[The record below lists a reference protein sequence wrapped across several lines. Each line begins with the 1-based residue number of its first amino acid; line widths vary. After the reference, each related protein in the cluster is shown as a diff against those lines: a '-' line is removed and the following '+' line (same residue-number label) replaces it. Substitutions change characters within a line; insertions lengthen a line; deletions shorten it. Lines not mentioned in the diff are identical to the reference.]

1 MREHTTIVLDVIS
14 QLRGREKLL
23 DLGIR
28 AARGSVS
35 MAPLALHSLS
45 PELTKVETEAILR
58 HALGEEVTDEM
69 VEQITPRP
77 SRKQVAIVTGASSGI
92 GLGITRALLEHGY
105 RVVANS
111 RTISK
116 SKDLNPSADLVL
128 VDGDIGKKET
138 AIKVVDVA
146 VRHFDRI
153 DLLVN
158 NAGIYLPKPFMEYT
172 PEDFETMIGTNIAG
186 YFFVTQQVVAQM
198 RNQKSGHIVSIS
210 TVLVDQPLAG
220 APISLP
226 VITKSTIP
234 AFSRALAMEYVAD
247 GIRVNTISPG
257 VVDTPMHAND
267 DHEFLKKLHPIP
279 RLVQISEIVDAL
291 FYLESAPMVNGENIR
306 IDGGAHAG
314 AKW

>member
-1 MREHTTIVLDVIS
+1 MTANT
-14 QLRGREKLL
+14 QEK
-23 DLGIR
+23 
-28 AARGSVS
+28 
-35 MAPLALHSLS
+35 P
-45 PELTKVETEAILR
+45 
-58 HALGEEVTDEM
+58 
-69 VEQITPRP
+69 
-77 SRKQVAIVTGASSGI
+77 VAIVTGASSGM
-92 GLGITRALLEHGY
+92 GLGITRALLEHCY
-105 RVVANS
+105 HVVANS

-116 SKDLNPSADLVL
+116 SKDLKPSVDLVL

-138 AIKVVDVA
+138 AIKVVEAA
-146 VRHFDRI
+146 VKPFGRI

-158 NAGIYLPKPFMEYT
+158 NAGIYIPKPFTEYT
-172 PEDFETMIGTNIAG
+172 PEDFEMMIGTNVAG
-186 YFFVTQQVVAQM
+186 YFFITRQVVAQM
-198 RNQKSGHIVSIS
+198 RKQKSGHIVSIS
-210 TVLVDQPLAG
+210 TVLTDQPLAG

-314 AKW
+314 AKC

>member
-1 MREHTTIVLDVIS
+1 MNN
-14 QLRGREKLL
+14 QK
-23 DLGIR
+23 
-28 AARGSVS
+28 
-35 MAPLALHSLS
+35 P
-45 PELTKVETEAILR
+45 
-58 HALGEEVTDEM
+58 
-69 VEQITPRP
+69 
-77 SRKQVAIVTGASSGI
+77 VAIVTGASSGI
-92 GLGITRALLEHGY
+92 GLGITKALLEHGY

-116 SKDLNPSADLVL
+116 SKDLEPNEDLIL
-128 VDGDIGKKET
+128 IDGDIGNNEI
-138 AIKVVDVA
+138 AIRVVDTA
-146 VRHFDRI
+146 VKRFDRI

-158 NAGIYLPKPFMEYT
+158 NAGIYIPKPFTKYT

-186 YFFVTQQVVAQM
+186 YFFVTQQVVAKM
-198 RNQKSGHIVSIS
+198 CKQKSGHIVSIS

-220 APISLP
+220 AHASLP
-226 VITKSTIP
+226 VLTKSTIP

-247 GIRVNTISPG
+247 RIRFNTISPG

-267 DHEFLKKLHPIP
+267 DHESLKKLHPIP

-291 FYLESAPMVNGENIR
+291 LYLQSAPMVNGENIR